1 MQPNLNDKMNKT
13 AQHIIDIQ
21 NVSKRFGEKTALN
34 NINLFVRKGE
44 FMTIL
49 GPSGCGKTTLLR
61 LLAGFETATEGVI
74 TISGNDITNL
84 PPYKRNVNTVFQKY
98 ALFPHL
104 NVFDNI
110 AFGLKL
116 KNTPKDQIMPKVK
129 RALKMVNMSDYEYR
143 DVNSLSGGQQ
153 QRIAIARAI
162 VNEPEV
168 LLLDEP
174 LAALDLKMR
183 KDMQLELKE
192 MHDRLGI
199 TFVYVTHDQEE
210 ALTLSDTIVVMS
222 EGEIQQIGTPTDI
235 YNEPAN
241 SFVADFIGESNI
253 LCGTMIH
260 DCLVKVAGSEIPCVD
275 KGFGCNQ
282 EVDVV
287 IRPED
292 IEVSTDTEHAQ
303 FVGKITS
310 SIFKGVHYE
319 MLAESDKGC
328 EFLIQN
334 YKHFEVGQT
343 IGMSVIPDNIHIMKK
358 ERTTNT
364 FEAKVNGDGT
374 IEFLGCEYQIEI
386 PEEKKNLI
394 HTDEDGKEVI
404 NINVDFGK
412 IELFDNES
420 EGTFT
425 GDISFILYKGD
436 HYHLTIDTD
445 WGEKLYVD
453 TQDVW
458 GSGRPRSNHHSSR
471 EYYFL
476 IYKIVDQKLKLIKFI
491 SSRQSWSI
499 PYAIFAAIFVVLPL
513 LLIVFF
519 AFTDEYGH
527 ITLYNFQKFLAH
539 PEAINT
545 FVYSIGIAFLNTLL
559 CILLGYP
566 AAYILTQTK
575 MKYANTIVM
584 LFILPMWVNILVR
597 TLATV
602 ALFDFAD
609 LPLGEGALLFGMV
622 YNFIPFMI
630 YPIYNTLQKM
640 DRSYIEA
647 AEDLGASPWQQFYK
661 VILPLSMPG
670 VASGILMV
678 FMPTISTFA
687 ISELLTMNNIKL
699 FGTTIQE
706 NINNSM
712 WNYGA
717 ALSLIMLFLIGAS
730 TLIAGDGSK
739 QEGGIR

>member
-1 MQPNLNDKMNKT
+1 MNKT
-13 AQHIIDIQ
+13 AQHIIDIK
-21 NVSKRFGEKTALN
+21 NVSKRFGEKVALRD
-34 NINLFVRKGE
+34 INLYVRKGE

-61 LLAGFETATEGVI
+61 LLAGFETATEGII
-74 TISGNDITNL
+74 TIGSNDITNL

-104 NVFDNI
+104 NVYDNI

-116 KNTPKDQIMPKVK
+116 KNTPKEEILPKVK

-192 MHDRLGI
+192 MHERLGI

-253 LCGTMIH
+253 FNGLMIH
-260 DCLVKVAGSEIPCVD
+260 DCLVKVAGAEIPCVD
-275 KGFGCNQ
+275 KGFGENQ
-282 EVDVV
+282 QVDVV

-364 FEAKVNGDGT
+364 FEAKLTGNGC
-374 IEFLGCEYQIEI
+374 IEFLGCEYSEGI
-386 PEEKKNLI
+386 PADVQTAISKAEQE
-394 HTDEDGKEVI
+394 GKDSI
-404 NINVDFGK
+404 NISIDFDK
-412 IELFDNES
+412 IELFDNEE

-425 GDISFILYKGD
+425 GDICFILYKGD

-445 WGEKLYVD
+445 WGEKIYVD

-458 GSGRPRSNHHSSR
+458 
-471 EYYFL
+471 
-476 IYKIVDQKLKLIKFI
+476 
-491 SSRQSWSI
+491 
-499 PYAIFAAIFVVLPL
+499 
-513 LLIVFF
+513 
-519 AFTDEYGH
+519 
-527 ITLYNFQKFLAH
+527 
-539 PEAINT
+539 
-545 FVYSIGIAFLNTLL
+545 
-559 CILLGYP
+559 
-566 AAYILTQTK
+566 
-575 MKYANTIVM
+575 
-584 LFILPMWVNILVR
+584 
-597 TLATV
+597 
-602 ALFDFAD
+602 
-609 LPLGEGALLFGMV
+609 
-622 YNFIPFMI
+622 
-630 YPIYNTLQKM
+630 
-640 DRSYIEA
+640 
-647 AEDLGASPWQQFYK
+647 DLGDHVAITIPANGIK
-661 VILPLSMPG
+661 VKN
-670 VASGILMV
+670 
-678 FMPTISTFA
+678 
-687 ISELLTMNNIKL
+687 E
-699 FGTTIQE
+699 E
-706 NINNSM
+706 
-712 WNYGA
+712 
-717 ALSLIMLFLIGAS
+717 
-730 TLIAGDGSK
+730 
-739 QEGGIR
+739 